1 MVWTAT
7 APTPLHVAPDSDTDE
22 DMQFMRGGGGGGGG
36 SGGSGRGGGGG
47 LLLAVGGQ
55 DSSVCV
61 EALQCSSVN
70 GWRAGWREPFWLPT
84 TTTQDALLMR
94 REFGLVALRL

>member
-7 APTPLHVAPDSDTDE
+7 APTPLAPDTDE
-22 DMQFMRGGGGGGGG
+22 NMHGGGGGG
-36 SGGSGRGGGGG
+36 GGSGRGGGGG

-55 DSSVCV
+55 DSSGV

-70 GWRAGWREPFWLPT
+70 GWRAGWEPFPFLPT

-94 REFGLVALRL
+94 RHEFGLVALRL